1 MRLDDAG
8 SKRKGLDL
16 MQRVDTVREIG
27 RRRVSAILR
36 TADREIAR
44 RAMQAAVTGG
54 FRMVEFTLTIPGAL
68 DLVGEFARDED
79 LLVGAG
85 TVLTPDQ
92 ARAAVKAGARF
103 LVSPVVDPAV
113 IRTAVE
119 LDVPCVPGAFTPTE
133 MMAATAAGADI
144 VKLFPAPADVAAFVS
159 QVRGPFPEL
168 RIYPTAG
175 VTPENF
181 EAVLAAG
188 AFGVGFVTSLF
199 SPADLAAGRFEAIE
213 WRAAEITTRLAAM

>member
-1 MRLDDAG
+1 MR
-8 SKRKGLDL
+8 R
-16 MQRVDTVREIG
+16 MDTVMEIG
-27 RRRVSAILR
+27 RRRASAILR
-36 TADREIAR
+36 TPDRETAR
-44 RAMQAAVTGG
+44 RAMQAAVAGG

-68 DLVGEFARDED
+68 DLVGEFAHDER

-92 ARAAVKAGARF
+92 ARAAVRSGARF

-144 VKLFPAPADVAAFVS
+144 VKLFPAPADVAATVS
-159 QVRGPFPEL
+159 QLRGPFPEL
-168 RIYPTAG
+168 RIFPTAG

-181 EAVLAAG
+181 EAVLRAG
-188 AFGVGFVTSLF
+188 AFGVGFVASLF
-199 SPADLAAGRFEAIE
+199 SPEDLAAGRFEAIE
-213 WRAAEITTRLAAM
+213 WRAAEITARLAAMG

>member
-1 MRLDDAG
+1 
-8 SKRKGLDL
+8 
-16 MQRVDTVREIG
+16 
-27 RRRVSAILR
+27 
-36 TADREIAR
+36 
-44 RAMQAAVTGG
+44 
-54 FRMVEFTLTIPGAL
+54 MVEFTLTIPGAL
-68 DLVGEFARDED
+68 DLVGEFARDEE

-144 VKLFPAPADVAAFVS
+144 VKLFPAPADVAATVS
-159 QVRGPFPEL
+159 QLRGPFPEL

-213 WRAAEITTRLAAM
+213 WRAAEITTRLAAMG

>member
-1 MRLDDAG
+1 M
-8 SKRKGLDL
+8 
-16 MQRVDTVREIG
+16 DTVREIG
-27 RRRVSAILR
+27 RRRVGAILR
-36 TADREIAR
+36 TADREVAR

-68 DLVGEFARDED
+68 DLVGEFARDEE

-92 ARAAVKAGARF
+92 ARAAVRAGARF

-144 VKLFPAPADVAAFVS
+144 VKLFPAPADVAATVS
-159 QVRGPFPEL
+159 QLRGPFPEL

-213 WRAAEITTRLAAM
+213 WRAAEITTRLAAMG

>member
-1 MRLDDAG
+1 M
-8 SKRKGLDL
+8 
-16 MQRVDTVREIG
+16 DTVREIG
-27 RRRVSAILR
+27 RRRVGAILR
-36 TADREIAR
+36 TADREVAR

-68 DLVGEFARDED
+68 DLVGEFARDEE

-92 ARAAVKAGARF
+92 ARAAVRAGARF

-133 MMAATAAGADI
+133 MMAATSAGADI
-144 VKLFPAPADVAAFVS
+144 VKLFPAPADVAATVS
-159 QVRGPFPEL
+159 QLRGPFPEL

-213 WRAAEITTRLAAM
+213 WRAAEITTRLAAMG